1 MWALFFFSFFIS
13 KWCVFNPFVCVCLGG
28 GHRSSPNPGS
38 PRSVAL
44 APVGRRHHGSGAGA
58 PVRLHGQQR
67 NRSASPRAAT
77 FSVCVLCVSRRRLCL
92 VRACPSP
99 LSAVNNLSKSHAPP
113 ALRASLSSPLTTEQ
127 HRVCLYKSSARSP
140 ATHNRRTVSTRGS
153 GCTAAGF
160 RAV

>member
-1 MWALFFFSFFIS
+1 MRALFLFFLFLSR
-13 KWCVFNPFVCVCLGG
+13 CRVFNPFVCVCLGG

-58 PVRLHGQQR
+58 PVCLHGQQR
-67 NRSASPRAAT
+67 NRSAIPRAAT
-77 FSVCVLCVSRRRLCL
+77 LSVCLTCFAKALCL

-113 ALRASLSSPLTTEQ
+113 TLRASLSSPLTTEQ
-127 HRVCLYKSSARSP
+127 HCVCLYKSSARSP
-140 ATHNRRTVSTRGS
+140 ATHNRHSVSTWGS